1 MSRPNILLVSLD
13 SLRADHLSM
22 YGHSR
27 TTSPNLQQLCTQRQ
41 TTLFKNAYAT
51 TTWTLPSHASVF
63 TGREPAEHGIFDKGT
78 KIDPSQTLPQILGR
92 KGYQTAA
99 FINNG
104 WLTQAGITDG
114 FDSRFDIFE
123 MEMPSNELTK
133 QLNRLKIVLSLKD
146 NGAKTTINQF
156 KKWMESTNDWFT
168 FLHFNEPHYLYNP
181 PRSYQNPYLSG
192 STISS
197 ILKQRRVFTKQG
209 DFYADNT
216 SVSTSE
222 MNTFTNLYDG
232 EINYIDEQLG
242 KLFEYLKKT
251 GEWENTLLIVF
262 ADHGELFGER
272 GLVGHHFCLDNALL
286 HVPLIIKWPTTS
298 GSYPSINESIISLK
312 YIFGTVL
319 EAVGCDHP
327 RSNALQQYDQES
339 ERDTCVFA
347 DYRTPPSLLNQ
358 YREQSPE
365 FDFSEYDVSL
375 QAVQTQD
382 YKLIEDGDDEVL
394 YEITGVN
401 QELEIPKGDN
411 EEIYIRLKEK
421 LDSRSQNLS
430 LMDQEDQNGLNPKVE
445 DNLKDMGYL

>member
-1 MSRPNILLVSLD
+1 MTRPNILLVSLD

-27 TTSPNLQQLCTQRQ
+27 NTSPNLQQLWTQRQ

-63 TGREPAEHGIFDKGT
+63 TGREPAEHGIFDKGA
-78 KIDPSQTLPQILGR
+78 KIDQSQTLPQILSG

-123 MEMPSNELTK
+123 MEMPSNRVTK

-146 NGAKTTINQF
+146 NGAQTTINQF
-156 KKWMESTNDWFT
+156 KNWMDSPDDWFS

-181 PRSYQNPYLSG
+181 PRSYQNTYLSG
-192 STISS
+192 SAIPS

-216 SVSTSE
+216 SVSESE
-222 MNTFTNLYDG
+222 MNTFTDLYDG
-232 EINYIDEQLG
+232 EIRYIDDQLG
-242 KLFEYLKKT
+242 RLFAYLKKT

-286 HVPLIIKWPTTS
+286 HVPLIIKWPTAS
-298 GSYPSINESIISLK
+298 GSHPSVNESVVSLK
-312 YIFGTVL
+312 HIFGTVL
-319 EAVGCDHP
+319 EAIGCDHP

-347 DYRTPPSLLNQ
+347 DYRTPTSLLNQ
-358 YREQSPE
+358 YREQVPE

-382 YKLIEDGDDEVL
+382 YKLIADGDDELL
-394 YEITGVN
+394 YEITGAN
-401 QELEIPKGDN
+401 QEEKIPKENN
-411 EEIYIRLKEK
+411 EEIYIRLQEK
-421 LDSRSQNLS
+421 LDNRSQNLS
-430 LMDQEDQNGLNPKVE
+430 LMDQENQKDLNPNVR
-445 DNLKDMGYL
+445 DNLEKMGYL